1 MNLTI
6 GLLLGLVSQ
15 SQAITLYL
23 NSEIETNVQ
32 ADIDADNDDGLQDK
46 LYINLM
52 QDPELIDKSS
62 YFSANLAVDD

>member
-15 SQAITLYL
+15 SEAITLYL

-32 ADIDADNDDGLQDK
+32 ADIDADNDDGL
-46 LYINLM
+46 
-52 QDPELIDKSS
+52 
-62 YFSANLAVDD
+62 